1 MKDNPC
7 LLNGRQI
14 LAGSPWVV
22 CIMMEFVSALLGSD
36 SLSPHGICLLWRP
49 ELIWTNVTADAVIG
63 VAYFSIPVVL
73 AYFAYKRGDFG
84 FGWVIWC
91 FVAFIL
97 ACGTTHF
104 MSIWTLWVPDYGLEA
119 LVKVVTAS
127 FSVAT
132 AILLWA
138 LLPRVLQLPSPEHL
152 QQANEALASHVQE
165 RDAALAALRKEV
177 KERQLVEDMLRQAQ
191 KMEAVGQLTGG
202 VAHDFNNL
210 LTAILVSLDRAV
222 RQNKTADPKLKKP
235 LQTATAAAEKAAV
248 LTNQMLAFARKQ
260 PLKPVIVEVNEL
272 VSNLTPLLKN
282 VVGDHATLVLELD
295 PQVGNVNVD
304 RNQLEQALLNLII
317 NACDA
322 MQNKGQ
328 ITITTR
334 TIDMGSDGKN
344 ILGAE
349 IEMADS
355 GCGMSKEVQDRA
367 FDPFFTTKPIGK
379 GTGLGLSQVY
389 GFVRQSNGIVQ
400 LASNLGHGTRVTIQL
415 PIVTKA

>member
-1 MKDNPC
+1 M
-7 LLNGRQI
+7 I
-14 LAGSPWVV
+14 
-22 CIMMEFVSALLGSD
+22 EFVSALLASD

-63 VAYFSIPVVL
+63 GAYYSIPLVL
-73 AYFAYKRGDFG
+73 AYFAHKRPDFG
-84 FGWVIWC
+84 IGWVIWC
-91 FVAFIL
+91 FVGFIL

-127 FSVAT
+127 APVVTRSYF
-132 AILLWA
+132 WA
-138 LLPRVLQLPSPEHL
+138 LLPRMLQLPSPEQL
-152 QQANEALASHVQE
+152 RLANEALASHVQE
-165 RDAALAALRKEV
+165 RDAALAALQKEV

-222 RQNKTADPKLKKP
+222 KLSKIADPKLKKS
-235 LQTATAAAEKAAV
+235 LQTATVAAEKAAA
-248 LTNQMLAFARKQ
+248 LTNQMLAFAHKQ
-260 PLKPVIVEVNEL
+260 PLEPMIVEVNEL
-272 VSNLTPLLKN
+272 VSNLAPPLKN
-282 VVGDHATLVLELD
+282 ALGDHATLVLELG
-295 PQVGNVNVD
+295 PQVENVNVD
-304 RNQLEQALLNLII
+304 CNQLEQALLNLII

-322 MQNKGQ
+322 VQNKGQ
-328 ITITTR
+328 MTITTR
-334 TIDMGSDGKN
+334 TIEMGCDGKN

-349 IEMADS
+349 IEVADT
-355 GCGMSKEVQDRA
+355 GCGMSKEVRDRA

-389 GFVRQSNGIVQ
+389 SFVQQSNGTVQ